1 MTTRPFPSYRL
12 YKDNR
17 SRWRWRYDVSEDEA
31 IAVSSDS
38 YESRAECEQAVH
50 ALRTSFHAPLWISAR
65 DRAGG

>member
-17 SRWRWRYDVSEDEA
+17 SRWRWRYEVSKDEA

-38 YESRAECEQAVH
+38 YKSCAACERAVEAMR
-50 ALRTSFHAPLWISAR
+50 ASLHAPLWVSKM
-65 DRAGG
+65 DRVE